1 MPGTGNTVETVAA
14 GHGAGCGL
22 KPVSDADEAAGKL
35 LQPVMGPA
43 VD

>member
-1 MPGTGNTVETVAA
+1 MLVKGEKEVAA

-22 KPVSDADEAAGKL
+22 KPLLADDGFQNVE

-43 VD
+43 VG